1 MITLKVN
8 MTTNQNYYT
17 QTLTVKCIKLKLK
30 MSTKIL
36 ATIKK
41 IFYVNNYATKS
52 KYYDNSNKLVIDKVK
67 DDTGG
72 IHFWQ
77 TIVNL
82 EKQKAWIEML
92 LQQ

>member
-8 MTTNQNYYT
+8 MTTSQNYYT

-41 IFYVNNYATKS
+41 CFMSIIMQLSQNTM
-52 KYYDNSNKLVIDKVK
+52 I
-67 DDTGG
+67 
-72 IHFWQ
+72 IQ
-77 TIVNL
+77 TN
-82 EKQKAWIEML
+82 
-92 LQQ
+92 